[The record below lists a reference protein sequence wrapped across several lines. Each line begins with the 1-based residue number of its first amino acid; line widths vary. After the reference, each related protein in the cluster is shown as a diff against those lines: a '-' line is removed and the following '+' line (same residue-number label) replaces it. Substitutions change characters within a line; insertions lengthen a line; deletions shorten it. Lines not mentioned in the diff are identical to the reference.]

1 MANRV
6 GLCLAA
12 NEVKAMYMNDEDAL
26 NDRRLFVRN
35 LGALLAQTREGIV
48 GAELGDHELVTVK
61 YNCGHEVIVNVNH
74 DSYLAIIRD
83 VCKAL

>member
-12 NEVKAMYMNDEDAL
+12 NEVKAMFMNDEDAL
-26 NDRRLFVRN
+26 NDRKLFVRN
-35 LGALLAQTREGIV
+35 LGALLAQTREDIV
-48 GAELGDHELVTVK
+48 GAELEDHELVAVK

>member
-12 NEVKAMYMNDEDAL
+12 NEVRAMFMNDEDAL

-35 LGALLAQTREGIV
+35 LGALLAQTREDIV
-48 GAELGDHELVTVK
+48 GAELDDNELVTVTYK
-61 YNCGHEVIVNVNH
+61 CGHGVIINVNH

>member
-12 NEVKAMYMNDEDAL
+12 NEVKAMFMNDEDAL
-26 NDRRLFVRN
+26 NDRKLFVRN

-48 GAELGDHELVTVK
+48 GAELDDNELVAVK
-61 YNCGHEVIVNVNH
+61 YNGGHKVIINVNH

-83 VCKAL
+83 VCKVL

>member
-12 NEVKAMYMNDEDAL
+12 NEVRTMYMNDEDAL
-26 NDRRLFVRN
+26 NDRKLFVRN

-48 GAELGDHELVTVK
+48 GAELDDNELVAVK
-61 YNCGHEVIVNVNH
+61 YNGGHEVIINVNH

-83 VCKAL
+83 VCKVL

>member
-1 MANRV
+1 MSNRV

-12 NEVKAMYMNDEDAL
+12 NEVRAMYMNDEDAL
-26 NDRRLFVRN
+26 NDRKLFVHN
-35 LGALLAQTREGIV
+35 LGMLLAQTREDIV

>member
-12 NEVKAMYMNDEDAL
+12 NEVKAMFMNDEDAL
-26 NDRRLFVRN
+26 NDRKLFVHN
-35 LGALLAQTREGIV
+35 LGALLAQTREDIV
-48 GAELGDHELVTVK
+48 GAELDDHELVTVK
-61 YNCGHEVIVNVNH
+61 YNCGHEVIINVNH

-83 VCKAL
+83 VCRAL

>member
-12 NEVKAMYMNDEDAL
+12 NEVKAMFMNDEDAL
-26 NDRRLFVRN
+26 NDRKLFVHN
-35 LGALLAQTREGIV
+35 LGVLLAQTREGIV
-48 GAELGDHELVTVK
+48 GAELDDNELVTVSCK
-61 YNCGHEVIVNVNH
+61 DGYKVIINVNY

-83 VCKAL
+83 ICNVL